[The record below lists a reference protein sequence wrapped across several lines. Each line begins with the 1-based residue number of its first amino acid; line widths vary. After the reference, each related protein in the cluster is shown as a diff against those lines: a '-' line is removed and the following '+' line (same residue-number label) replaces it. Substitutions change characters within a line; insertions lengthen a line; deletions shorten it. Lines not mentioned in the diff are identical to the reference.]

1 MAIQYF
7 DSPFHVTHNE
17 NVASKMATEMERSIL
32 IMDCI
37 KSSSVEEIEVADR
50 LDVTDSRVSELA
62 TSKIK

>member
-32 IMDCI
+32 IMDGI
-37 KSSSVEEIEVADR
+37 KSSSVEEIEVANR
-50 LDVTDSRVSELA
+50 LDVTDSRVSELT